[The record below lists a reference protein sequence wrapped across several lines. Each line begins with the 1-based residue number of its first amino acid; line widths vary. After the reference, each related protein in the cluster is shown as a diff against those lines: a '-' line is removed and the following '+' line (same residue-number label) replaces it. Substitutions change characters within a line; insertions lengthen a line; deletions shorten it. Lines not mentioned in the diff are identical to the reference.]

1 MLVGLIVLGLV
12 AVEAAHPSPV
22 HAVDIEQSLIIAGAS
37 AGAIAVVTFIAILLS
52 DDDDEPDFLRQ
63 APRRRA
69 PEDGRVRF
77 GLASP
82 RSCPTVGGNVSIV
95 CW

>member
-12 AVEAAHPSPV
+12 AVEAAQPCPV

-37 AGAIAVVTFIAILLS
+37 AGAIALVTFIAILAS
-52 DDDDEPDFLRQ
+52 NDDDEPDFLTQ
-63 APRRRA
+63 ATRRRA
-69 PEDGRVRF
+69 PEDRSVRF

-82 RSCPTVGGNVSIV
+82 RACPTVGGNVSIV